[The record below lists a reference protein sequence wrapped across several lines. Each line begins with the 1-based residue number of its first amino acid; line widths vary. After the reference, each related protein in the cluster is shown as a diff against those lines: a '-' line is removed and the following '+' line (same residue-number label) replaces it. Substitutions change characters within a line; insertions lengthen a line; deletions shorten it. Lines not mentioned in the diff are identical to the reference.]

1 MSSFKELLTESFQ
14 KEYAYRVKIAA
25 DCSAEH
31 LDIIEAC
38 LQKYNIVSAA
48 PFKRTP
54 IQENPM
60 EFNRMKGVKF
70 VSEVCSTDVVLKYP
84 INPRILE
91 VWLGVHL
98 GVDHDRVLCYDI
110 KEARA
115 AEAEAAAERV
125 ANDKDRSVTEED
137 ALLAEEEYEDVS
149 DVAADELYGEG
160 FNKKFLDELAK
171 VKAEKGADYF
181 SNYPTKDEIMGDDLR
196 AMWDDLHHGVNGG
209 RGQESTKHVDMTS
222 QSLGH

>member
-60 EFNRMKGVKF
+60 EFTRMKGVKF
-70 VSEVCSTDVVLKYP
+70 ISEVCSTDVVLKYP

-137 ALLAEEEYEDVS
+137 ALLAEEEYADS
-149 DVAADELYGEG
+149 DSNAAEEFYGEG

-171 VKAEKGADYF
+171 IKAEKGADYF
-181 SNYPTKDEIMGDDLR
+181 RNYPTKDEIMGDDLR
-196 AMWDDLHHGVNGG
+196 AMWDDLHNGTNMG
-209 RGQESTKHVDMTS
+209 RGFEGKEVSVNDQNI
-222 QSLGH
+222 GH